1 MIVYFNLF
9 WVIQKSFALFYVL
22 FFWITQSMPEEIFD
36 HTNNNK
42 NKLNFEN
49 DLIQD
54 ENDIDI
60 DINIDP
66 NRNINLD
73 NQKLENDFVE

>member
-1 MIVYFNLF
+1 MHKLKQEPKQATQVPKRNNRN
-9 WVIQKSFALFYVL
+9 SFTARVGRKKKK
-22 FFWITQSMPEEIFD
+22 D
-36 HTNNNK
+36 NNK

-66 NRNINLD
+66 NRNINLE

>member
-1 MIVYFNLF
+1 MHKLKLEPKQATQVPKRNNRN
-9 WVIQKSFALFYVL
+9 SFTARVGRKKKK
-22 FFWITQSMPEEIFD
+22 D
-36 HTNNNK
+36 NNK

-60 DINIDP
+60 NIDP
-66 NRNINLD
+66 NRNTNLD